1 MSVEYSIGLDDM
13 DDWEGPFSDPKDIIK
28 ITNRLMRNRLGPMK
42 LWRVISGV
50 YGTTAIPCP
59 HFKFPSYKSWRD
71 NVSEWVGQSQCYS
84 NCKNTLVAILKT
96 SDFGATVWFI
106 METDYDLNNEN
117 NWGEEE

>member
-1 MSVEYSIGLDDM
+1 MNE
-13 DDWEGPFSDPKDIIK
+13 WEGPFSDPKDIIK

-50 YGTTAIPCP
+50 YGNHDLPCP
-59 HFKFPSYKSWRD
+59 HFKFPSYKSWCE
-71 NVSEWVGQSQCYS
+71 NLLESVGQSQCYA
-84 NCKNTLVAILKT
+84 NCKNTLVAILRT
-96 SDFGATVWFI
+96 SNVGATVWFI